1 MSQANERS
9 LNIKTLYQKMGQQVG
24 QLEKENG
31 EPKAAFQVRY
41 QINCSS
47 VSLETLFLVI

>member
-1 MSQANERS
+1 MNNSNYNHLQVSQANERS

-31 EPKAAFQVRY
+31 ELKAAFQVR
-41 QINCSS
+41 I
-47 VSLETLFLVI
+47 